1 MDYLDW
7 NNLLIKHYFN
17 SSIAGREVLL
27 YVNDEVIC
35 RLGEPYGVG
44 VDNFIEA
51 VKRGPEWATKDR
63 FCQRAVQAYNKWR
76 ERGLEYPPYV
86 GYLVFFVLAA
96 VTETNYAHHSY
107 YPGLRKLLDEP
118 QDEGMPY
125 RYDRMI
131 LLWDDLET
139 WSREDK
145 HEEIGRFIARIRG
158 GWINVGLPR
167 SQTVLSEN
175 ERRHLPNIFEDACLD
190 PTDPP
195 SPELIPQILSCY
207 GHSVLE
213 HRTRVLLESSKTED
227 EVIKKALVELVL
239 DELEEWD
246 GTILEQDIREE
257 SPRQKVH
264 TSLRLCIKMDSM
276 ASEAKTYVRFKIS
289 RLFLEEGLHFTRS
302 GDDHVWQCN
311 ESHRGWSTPLIEY
324 RNHAPEKLNGV
335 LLDWEAGERLTDRV
349 VHWHARLR
357 GADVRL
363 FRLGIDR
370 LPDWVETQRLERR
383 IEFLVA
389 CKSEFGEKIRTWGNE
404 GCEQFEEKKVTG
416 LPSGWLLFYVRNASQ
431 SCPGIDIL
439 TLSTTVRLHLKEG
452 IKAGRGN
459 VYFKFAPP
467 KIMLEN
473 SSGSEKV
480 TVNGEHIEQPKGQAH
495 VFVLPND
502 VPSSLPIRIEVDL
515 GKHRLSKI
523 IRLEEFDLPD
533 SFDDTPFR
541 NPKGDFSSN
550 NMPVKACGANVYGLE
565 EETQYQGP
573 ALTFLSKKV
582 IFIGEKPGEI
592 ATWPDEP
599 YPSTWK
605 PVWAA
610 AKRSRKHWEILFC
623 GTMEQLQRVSRL
635 PAPSG
640 DRLQIKHWKEAI
652 WHRRK
657 RYTLPEIEEVRT
669 IWKDYLRL
677 AQHV

>member
-7 NNLLIKHYFN
+7 NNLLVKHYFD
-17 SSIAGREVLL
+17 SSMAGREVLL
-27 YVNDEVIC
+27 YANDEVIGQF
-35 RLGEPYGVG
+35 GEPYGAG
-44 VDNFIEA
+44 VDDFIEA
-51 VKRGPEWATKDR
+51 VKKGPEWATKER
-63 FCQRAVQAYNKWR
+63 FCQRALQAYNKWR

-96 VTETNYAHHSY
+96 VTETDYASHSY

-118 QDEGMPY
+118 QDKGMPY
-125 RYDRMI
+125 RFDRMF

-139 WSREDK
+139 WSRKDK
-145 HEEIGRFIARIRG
+145 HEELGRFVARIRG

-175 ERRHLPNIFEDACLD
+175 ERKHLPNIFDDAGID

-195 SPELIPQILSCY
+195 SPELIPQILSYY

-227 EVIKKALVELVL
+227 EVLKKALVELVL

-246 GTILEQDIREE
+246 GTILEQDTREE
-257 SPRQKVH
+257 SPRQQVH

-276 ASEAKTYVRFKIS
+276 ASEAEIYVRFKTN
-289 RLFLEEGLHFTRS
+289 RLFPEEGLHFTRS

-311 ESHRGWSTPLIEY
+311 ELHRGWSTPLKDY
-324 RNHAPEKLNGV
+324 RNNPPEKLNGA
-335 LLDWEAGERLTDRV
+335 LLDWSAGERLTDSE
-349 VHWHARLR
+349 VHWHARLQ

-363 FRLGIDR
+363 FRLGIDG
-370 LPDWVETQRLERR
+370 LPHWVETQRLKRG
-383 IEFLVA
+383 IEFLAA
-389 CKSEFGEKIRTWGNE
+389 CKSRFGEKIRTWGSE
-404 GCEQFEEKKVTG
+404 GCEQFKQKNVSG
-416 LPSGWLLFYVRNASQ
+416 LPSGWLLFHGRNASQ
-431 SCPGIDIL
+431 SCHGIDIL
-439 TLSTTVRLHLKEG
+439 TLSTTVRLHLEDG
-452 IKAGRGN
+452 IKAGKGN

-467 KIMLEN
+467 KIVLEN
-473 SSGSEKV
+473 SFGSEGV
-480 TVNGEHIEQPKGQAH
+480 TVNGTPIEQEDSQAP
-495 VFVLPND
+495 VFALPEST
-502 VPSSLPIRIEVDL
+502 PCGLPIRIEVRIGD
-515 GKHRLSKI
+515 HCLSKY

-533 SFDDTPFR
+533 SFDATPFR
-541 NPKGDFSSN
+541 NPKGDISSDD
-550 NMPVKACGANVYGLE
+550 MPVKACGADVYGVE
-565 EETQYQGP
+565 QETHYQGP
-573 ALTFLSKKV
+573 GLTLLFKKV
-582 IFIGEKPGEI
+582 IFIGERPGEI

-599 YPSTWK
+599 YPSTWN

-623 GTMEQLQRVSRL
+623 GTAEQLKRVSRL
-635 PAPSG
+635 PAPAG
-640 DRLQIKHWKEAI
+640 DRSQTKRWKEAI

-657 RYTLPEIEEVRT
+657 RYTLPEIEEVQT